1 VEQIRHADTQRG
13 PLPRPTRPHSHIP
26 NDFSRVW
33 VSQRTLNILRMD
45 AGRQIRGGEPVSQ
58 FVELA
63 VEDFTILADATRVR
77 G

>member
-1 VEQIRHADTQRG
+1 
-13 PLPRPTRPHSHIP
+13 
-26 NDFSRVW
+26 
-33 VSQRTLNILRMD
+33 MD